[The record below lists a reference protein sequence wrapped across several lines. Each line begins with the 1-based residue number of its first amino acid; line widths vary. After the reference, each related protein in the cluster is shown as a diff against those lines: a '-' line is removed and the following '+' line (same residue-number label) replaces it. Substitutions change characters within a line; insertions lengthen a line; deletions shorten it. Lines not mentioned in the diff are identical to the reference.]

1 MFDEVKDL
9 FDLITSEY
17 GIGALVIITVIAI
30 GLAFYG
36 AKRLEEN

>member
-1 MFDEVKDL
+1 MNHFIEFL
-9 FDLITSEY
+9 STDLIL
-17 GIGALVIITVIAI
+17 GVIVVGVIIVI

>member
-1 MFDEVKDL
+1 MIDEVREFFDL
-9 FDLITSEY
+9 FTTEF
-17 GIGALVIITVIAI
+17 GIGALVIVTVVAI

>member
-1 MFDEVKDL
+1 MNHILEVL
-9 FDLITSEY
+9 STDLIL
-17 GIGALVIITVIAI
+17 GVIVVAVIVVV